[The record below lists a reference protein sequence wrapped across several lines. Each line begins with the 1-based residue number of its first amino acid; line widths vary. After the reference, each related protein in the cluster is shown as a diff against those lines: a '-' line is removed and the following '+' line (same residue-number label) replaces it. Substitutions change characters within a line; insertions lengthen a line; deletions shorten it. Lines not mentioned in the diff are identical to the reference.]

1 VYKQRERER
10 EYTQR
15 VISRAF
21 VAIVSVVRRTG
32 GHPTS
37 VHINRLSTGH
47 SSLDFVV
54 CLRVAVNFPYIGV
67 WASLP
72 CSMFGFVGALGFP
85 LIGFRVVLA
94 PKRSAA

>member
-1 VYKQRERER
+1 MYKQRERER

-54 CLRVAVNFPYIGV
+54 CLRVAVIFLT
-67 WASLP
+67 SE
-72 CSMFGFVGALGFP
+72 FGRLFLVACL
-85 LIGFRVVLA
+85 VLLVLWVFH
-94 PKRSAA
+94 